1 MFAGERSNKF
11 RKILQHNIKFCLF
24 DLFSKLDSASIS
36 KSLKEAVNATFWNRV
51 TMKNIKQYCI
61 LIIFFLICGLPAST
75 SAVSCKELNTPEKI
89 KSFMKESHQSNPLL
103 RKNVSLGLILD
114 VCEGKVC
121 RSKSK
126 RAAQK
131 ETLRIQKLGNKR
143 RIFAEKG
150 PNAPRC
156 VIQRGGRSFV
166 CSSCGVVSNE
176 SCRSFPSDG
185 STIFPGT
192 NIDSSDFAFTAGD
205 TKDIKCSKLKNPKF
219 FKIETLINVE
229 SGEKGKAYDKVL
241 SYYDKKKEVP
251 IMVNFFAEKVLRK
264 VYRFFPK
271 YYAKVGGKWIS
282 TVMRVRTTQGN
293 EKKFIFETL
302 THIQKKNG
310 KLKLYLD
317 FSADPDLKNVHPESL
332 FSTD

>member
-1 MFAGERSNKF
+1 M
-11 RKILQHNIKFCLF
+11 IK
-24 DLFSKLDSASIS
+24 
-36 KSLKEAVNATFWNRV
+36 
-51 TMKNIKQYCI
+51 KQYCI
-61 LIIFFLICGLPAST
+61 LVMLFAVFGLPNTT
-75 SAVSCKELNTPEKI
+75 SAVSCKELNTSAKI
-89 KSFMKESHQSNPLL
+89 KSFINESYQSNPLL
-103 RKNVSLGLILD
+103 RKNVSLTLILD
-114 VCEGKVC
+114 ACEGKVC

-131 ETLRIQKLGNKR
+131 EILRIQKFEKKR

-156 VIQRGGRSFV
+156 VIHRGGWQFV
-166 CSSCGVVSNE
+166 CSSCGIVSNE
-176 SCRSFPSDG
+176 SCRSFPSDR

-192 NIDSSDFAFTAGD
+192 NIDSADFAITA
-205 TKDIKCSKLKNPKF
+205 KDAKNMSCSKLKNPKF
-219 FKIETLINVE
+219 IKIETLIDVKSAEN
-229 SGEKGKAYDKVL
+229 GKTYDKVL
-241 SYYDKKKEVP
+241 SYYDKEKEAP
-251 IMVNFFAEKVLRK
+251 IMINFFANKVLRK

-271 YYAKVGGKWIS
+271 YYVKVGGKWIS

-302 THIQKKNG
+302 THVQKKNG

-317 FSADPDLKNVHPESL
+317 LPADPDLKNVPPESL

>member
-1 MFAGERSNKF
+1 
-11 RKILQHNIKFCLF
+11 
-24 DLFSKLDSASIS
+24 
-36 KSLKEAVNATFWNRV
+36 
-51 TMKNIKQYCI
+51 MKNIKIYCI
-61 LIIFFLICGLPAST
+61 LIILFFICGLPAST

-150 PNAPRC
+150 PKAPRC
-156 VIQRGGRSFV
+156 VIQRSGRQFV
-166 CSSCGVVSNE
+166 CSSCGIVSNE

-219 FKIETLINVE
+219 FKIETLINIE
-229 SGEKGKAYDKVL
+229 SGEKGKTYDKVL

-251 IMVNFFAEKVLRK
+251 IMVNFFAEKS
-264 VYRFFPK
+264 F
-271 YYAKVGGKWIS
+271 
-282 TVMRVRTTQGN
+282 
-293 EKKFIFETL
+293 EKFIGFFL
-302 THIQKKNG
+302 NIMLRLAGNG
-310 KLKLYLD
+310 
-317 FSADPDLKNVHPESL
+317 FQQ
-332 FSTD
+332 

>member
-1 MFAGERSNKF
+1 MFVRVRYAGQKVSV
-11 RKILQHNIKFCLF
+11 QHKKKH
-24 DLFSKLDSASIS
+24 SVY
-36 KSLKEAVNATFWNRV
+36 KSLETSGEYLRRKDPMHHVVLSSEA
-51 TMKNIKQYCI
+51 
-61 LIIFFLICGLPAST
+61 
-75 SAVSCKELNTPEKI
+75 
-89 KSFMKESHQSNPLL
+89 
-103 RKNVSLGLILD
+103 D
-114 VCEGKVC
+114 D
-121 RSKSK
+121 
-126 RAAQK
+126 
-131 ETLRIQKLGNKR
+131 
-143 RIFAEKG
+143 
-150 PNAPRC
+150 
-156 VIQRGGRSFV
+156 SFV

-229 SGEKGKAYDKVL
+229 SGEKGKVYDKVQ